1 MAWYHQILCKG
12 DWRSDYENGQRN
24 HVDLSDRNQQR
35 HLCKNPRSSKPE
47 QVVCLNLK
55 IDFEFSSVS
64 CPNSAYLL
72 WPPALGFSSTNLLFI
87 RYETIT
93 NVFFICQ
100 DYKMRYARDAYKSK
114 SNTSGNI
121 LLLHPQK
128 SVQVLVGPFPSLDDC
143 IRHRVNVSFSLF
155 LLFAWF

>member
-1 MAWYHQILCKG
+1 
-12 DWRSDYENGQRN
+12 
-24 HVDLSDRNQQR
+24 
-35 HLCKNPRSSKPE
+35 
-47 QVVCLNLK
+47 
-55 IDFEFSSVS
+55 
-64 CPNSAYLL
+64 
-72 WPPALGFSSTNLLFI
+72 
-87 RYETIT
+87 
-93 NVFFICQ
+93 
-100 DYKMRYARDAYKSK
+100 MRYARDAYKSK

>member
-47 QVVCLNLK
+47 QVAFLNLK
-55 IDFEFSSVS
+55 IDSHVLLSVMS
-64 CPNSAYLL
+64 Q
-72 WPPALGFSSTNLLFI
+72 LGLFI
-87 RYETIT
+87 VTACSGIFIYQFVIYQVW
-93 NVFFICQ
+93 NHYKCFFICQ